1 LCIKIFKRFFSLNF
15 EELIR
20 RDSIKREFHLVFYK
34 HNLLNQAEKP
44 RSQKEEGFYKKPWI
58 KMEDINHN

>member
-1 LCIKIFKRFFSLNF
+1 MNF
-15 EELIR
+15 EELI

-44 RSQKEEGFYKKPWI
+44 RSQKEEGFYKNPGSKW
-58 KMEDINHN
+58 KTLNTTKFVSFSLGN